1 MFGSRPKRVVIE
13 RPRGASRRWQRHGEV
28 MPRRPVRVV
37 EIIRET
43 AEAVTVVIEP
53 TDGKPLAFRA
63 GQYLTHFFVID
74 GAPHKRAYSL
84 STPEGR
90 GIAFT
95 LKAIPGG
102 VVSAYVASKLKPGD
116 RYWVL
121 GPSGEFTLSEGIAPL
136 AFIAAGSGITP
147 VVSLIETALARQP
160 QRTIHLL
167 YSSRAT
173 AETIFAT
180 RLQQLAGQHPS
191 LRITSVYTQ
200 SESRVDAARINTWAS
215 EISSAVFYLCGPA
228 SLMESADR
236 GLRLLQIP
244 PERIRREV
252 FLAAARETHARPTEP
267 QEIYFK
273 KSGKRIEQRPGES
286 LLDAALRESVDIK
299 FSCTVGGCGS
309 CKVRV
314 TGGECALSEPN
325 CLTPEEKV
333 QGFTLACSAFAVQPI
348 VVDA

>member
-13 RPRGASRRWQRHGEV
+13 RPQGASRRWQRHGETL
-28 MPRRPVRVV
+28 PRRPVRVV
-37 EIIRET
+37 DLLRET
-43 AEAVTVVIEP
+43 ADALTLVIEP

-74 GAPHKRAYSL
+74 GTPHKRAYSL
-84 STPEGR
+84 SASEDGPLACTLK
-90 GIAFT
+90 GIA
-95 LKAIPGG
+95 GG
-102 VVSAYVASKLKPGD
+102 VVSGYVASKVKPGD

-121 GPSGEFTLSEGIAPL
+121 GPSGEFTLSEGEAPL
-136 AFIAAGSGITP
+136 GFIAAGSGITP
-147 VVSLIETALARQP
+147 VMSLIETALARAP
-160 QRTIHLL
+160 QRPIHLL
-167 YSSRAT
+167 YSSRAP
-173 AETIFAT
+173 AETIFAA
-180 RLQQLAGQHPS
+180 RLQQLAERHAS
-191 LRITSVYTQ
+191 LRLSLVYTQ

-215 EISSAVFYLCGPA
+215 QIPGATFYLCGPVG
-228 SLMESADR
+228 LMESAER

-244 PERIRREV
+244 PERIKREV

-267 QEIYFK
+267 QEIYFQ
-273 KSGKRIEQRPGES
+273 KSGKRVEQRPGES
-286 LLDAALRESVDIK
+286 ILDAALRESVAIN

-325 CLTPEEKV
+325 CLTPEEKA
-333 QGFTLACSAFAVQPI
+333 QGFTLACSAFAVQPL